1 MSITA
6 YRHNEGA
13 SKWLITPV
21 NIVNEDVSFTGV
33 VNTKRR
39 SLLKGDRDLPRWAR
53 GKSPLASRQ
62 PRKQGIG

>member
-1 MSITA
+1 M
-6 YRHNEGA
+6 
-13 SKWLITPV
+13 

-33 VNTKRR
+33 VNTEEEIT
-39 SLLKGDRDLPRWAR
+39 SKGDRDLPRWAR